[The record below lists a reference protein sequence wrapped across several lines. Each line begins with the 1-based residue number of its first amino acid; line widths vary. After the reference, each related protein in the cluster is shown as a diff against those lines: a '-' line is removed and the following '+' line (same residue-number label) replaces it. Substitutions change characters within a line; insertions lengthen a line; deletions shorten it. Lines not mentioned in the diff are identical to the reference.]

1 MAYKPEVCLSTVDRY
16 LEGCFM
22 TEDTPRVSEL
32 ARLMGMSREALSRQF
47 AEASGGVSLTGYMK
61 ERQLARA
68 KALLATSQLTTQR
81 IAYRSGFGTRRTFYR
96 AFRRAT
102 GISPAHYRRSHNVS
116 RRKST
121 PDE

>member
-1 MAYKPEVCLSTVDRY
+1 
-16 LEGCFM
+16 M

-32 ARLMGMSREALSRQF
+32 ARLMGMSREALSRKF
-47 AEASGGVSLTGYMK
+47 AEIGGVPLTEYMK

-116 RRKST
+116 RRKSIA
-121 PDE
+121 DE